1 MWSQQLFIAELF
13 LLMHHPCIV
22 RCSFTRLGVIQ
33 WLKCIIFGHVD
44 SFIICLGIGQAL
56 QLPCA
61 SVNCQVAAKECQNLV
76 FDPPPHTHVRHQHA
90 VVIVHARCWLS
101 GKQHIH
107 PQQISLFEYDVIKL
121 PNSSEEKKWDPYV
134 QPSKVQKLL
143 WYHYIAGSVH
153 ATLWVLDICARIQA
167 HSILPVSERFVQH
180 QSMKITLVCRTCQDS
195 LTVSFPLGAAFG
207 THRTVS
213 SEYTIK
219 KKSEFLIY

>member
-61 SVNCQVAAKECQNLV
+61 SVNCQVAAKECQNIV

-90 VVIVHARCWLS
+90 VVMVHARCWLS

-107 PQQISLFEYDVIKL
+107 PQQVSLLEYDVIKL
-121 PNSSEEKKWDPYV
+121 PNSSEEKSETLMSNIARFRNSPDIITSLDLFMQHWEYLIYV
-134 QPSKVQKLL
+134 QEYRP
-143 WYHYIAGSVH
+143 
-153 ATLWVLDICARIQA
+153 
-167 HSILPVSERFVQH
+167 
-180 QSMKITLVCRTCQDS
+180 
-195 LTVSFPLGAAFG
+195 TVFFP
-207 THRTVS
+207 
-213 SEYTIK
+213 
-219 KKSEFLIY
+219 FLKDLCNINPCK

>member
-1 MWSQQLFIAELF
+1 
-13 LLMHHPCIV
+13 MHCLN
-22 RCSFTRLGVIQ
+22 T
-33 WLKCIIFGHVD
+33 
-44 SFIICLGIGQAL
+44 ICLGIGQAL